1 MKSAVRGFALLVA
14 LAGLASASFSSA
26 NTQKLPVHMS
36 TAVIGP
42 GPGPDM
48 PGPLPCQSDGSCI
61 ALAR

>member
-26 NTQKLPVHMS
+26 NTQKSPVYMT
-36 TAVIGP
+36 TAVS

-61 ALAR
+61 APAQ